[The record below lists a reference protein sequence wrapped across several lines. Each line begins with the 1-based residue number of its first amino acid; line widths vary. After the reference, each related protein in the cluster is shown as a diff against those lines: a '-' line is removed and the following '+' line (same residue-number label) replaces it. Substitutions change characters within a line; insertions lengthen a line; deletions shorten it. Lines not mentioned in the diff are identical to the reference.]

1 MHSYEELHSV
11 LRFSERYIS
20 VIQKIY
26 SYYVVKPLFAVFVK
40 YMYKC
45 IFAIEYQNEYA
56 KKFLVCLE
64 LTLTH

>member
-20 VIQKIY
+20 VIQKKY
-26 SYYVVKPLFAVFVK
+26 SYYVVKTLFAVFVK

-45 IFAIEYQNEYA
+45 VFAIIEYQNENLY
-56 KKFLVCLE
+56 KPKQFVWS
-64 LTLTH
+64 